1 MKIAKTL
8 KLSTYSCSVHIVVT
22 DDLKNE
28 VDKIYKKN
36 NLSDRFEDDA
46 EAVMLTINLH
56 NYYLIFDKDYL
67 THNTI
72 AHEVFHVVIRI
83 TDDRDIT
90 DDEAQAWLTG
100 YITSVIYEFLDK
112 KNLNIE
118 HGG

>member
-8 KLSTYSCSVHIVVT
+8 KLPTYSCSVNIIVT
-22 DDLKNE
+22 DDLKKE
-28 VDKIYKKN
+28 VDKLYKKN
-36 NLSDRFEDDA
+36 NIIDSFEDDA
-46 EAVMLTINLH
+46 EAVMLSLNIQ

-72 AHEVFHVVIRI
+72 AHEVFHVVVRI
-83 TDDRDIT
+83 TDDRNVV
-90 DDEAQAWLTG
+90 DDEAQAWLSG
-100 YITSVIYEFLDK
+100 YITSVVYEFLDK